1 MPTNPLASLPA
12 ILRVRAF
19 APDAPA
25 DQPAAPT
32 HAELLIYGDIGE
44 SWSEQSVLARDVVLQ
59 LGALPPSVTT
69 IHVRINS
76 IGGSV
81 ADGLAIY
88 NALVSHPAT
97 VTVTVDGVA
106 ASVASLIA
114 MAGSEVR
121 MHPSSLLMVH
131 APWGAF
137 LGNAA
142 EMVQFLEV
150 LNTWAAAMA
159 KAYAA
164 KSRKPEAE
172 CLALLAD
179 GDDHW
184 FTAETAIAEGFA
196 DTLIESADMAAP
208 GDEASAPAEAA
219 AMARGL
225 DRFIS
230 RAPLPIAASLR
241 SLSLRGLTMPNQTVP
256 PAAAS
261 ADDVRAAAEF
271 RRTDAIL
278 ARARP
283 FIQDDT
289 NLGRVVRA
297 ELNRA
302 LDDTSVTADA
312 FGHRVLAVLG
322 STAEPCNG
330 GPARTDL
337 PGTGTGGGDFVRAA
351 ADAVAIRAGVSIA
364 KPAPGSRE
372 LRSMSLTEIA
382 RACLSRSDRR
392 HEFNS
397 SGSMIKAAMTT
408 SDFPLIL
415 ENALGKMLRAG
426 FENEPRSHEAWTRF
440 VTVEDFREQKRPILG
455 SAPELLPVLEGA
467 EYTYGSLDEDR
478 AVPYTVGKFGRM
490 VRLTWE
496 ALINDDLSAF
506 ARMTAALGQ
515 AAARAEADKIYAPF
529 AENAGAGPAM
539 QDAVNLFHAT
549 HGNLASSATALDAAA
564 LGAARVLLR
573 RQTAVGGGQLN
584 LVPRFLLVA
593 PEHEQAAEVLLAASA
608 RAMSQGAENALVA
621 SWIASL
627 TLVVEARLSDDA
639 AYLLAAP
646 TQIDTVERAW
656 LEADN
661 GPVIL
666 EEDGFNTDDRT
677 YKVRHV
683 FGSRWL
689 DWRGVVKVPISG

>member
-1 MPTNPLASLPA
+1 
-12 ILRVRAF
+12 
-19 APDAPA
+19 
-25 DQPAAPT
+25 
-32 HAELLIYGDIGE
+32 
-44 SWSEQSVLARDVVLQ
+44 
-59 LGALPPSVTT
+59 
-69 IHVRINS
+69 
-76 IGGSV
+76 
-81 ADGLAIY
+81 
-88 NALVSHPAT
+88 
-97 VTVTVDGVA
+97 
-106 ASVASLIA
+106 
-114 MAGSEVR
+114 
-121 MHPSSLLMVH
+121 
-131 APWGAF
+131 
-137 LGNAA
+137 
-142 EMVQFLEV
+142 
-150 LNTWAAAMA
+150 
-159 KAYAA
+159 
-164 KSRKPEAE
+164 
-172 CLALLAD
+172 
-179 GDDHW
+179 
-184 FTAETAIAEGFA
+184 
-196 DTLIESADMAAP
+196 
-208 GDEASAPAEAA
+208 
-219 AMARGL
+219 
-225 DRFIS
+225 
-230 RAPLPIAASLR
+230 
-241 SLSLRGLTMPNQTVP
+241 
-256 PAAAS
+256 
-261 ADDVRAAAEF
+261 
-271 RRTDAIL
+271 
-278 ARARP
+278 
-283 FIQDDT
+283 
-289 NLGRVVRA
+289 
-297 ELNRA
+297 
-302 LDDTSVTADA
+302 
-312 FGHRVLAVLG
+312 
-322 STAEPCNG
+322 
-330 GPARTDL
+330 
-337 PGTGTGGGDFVRAA
+337 
-351 ADAVAIRAGVSIA
+351 
-364 KPAPGSRE
+364 
-372 LRSMSLTEIA
+372 
-382 RACLSRSDRR
+382 
-392 HEFNS
+392 
-397 SGSMIKAAMTT
+397 MIKAAMTT

-529 AENAGAGPAM
+529 ADNAGAGPAM